1 MNEIRGLQ
9 TSIIKLNSRMQE
21 LIKVMERLPKAS
33 ESASDSISDLED
45 NIDKAEKKLT
55 IFGKAAEFLVNTNG
69 GVAKFRRFMYGF
81 GFEGFFRGLNKVT
94 STFEQLDF
102 VLRKLPK
109 NSDKLKGIFKAIT
122 PDLSKFDE
130 ANAPI
135 KNLKKR
141 EKYFRQQ
148 MRAGPLSERDSK
160 AYQNVRLRLAG
171 ARMQRNRAIE
181 NIFMGGSKEE
191 RRARKDAGREAR
203 RKQIEKGLEFF
214 TKIFKNIGRAFS
226 KLIIG
231 ALYYLVLIS
240 GFLFLA
246 YFIIKGL
253 WPQIEK
259 ALKATWEAIK
269 VVGKVVIAGFM
280 VVWDGL
286 ESIFKGLFGGG
297 DITDVL
303 DGLFK
308 VIGGLLI
315 IAFGVLA
322 TLITAALVFLGGLL
336 VETAIRLKEGIIDVF
351 SSGSFY
357 EGLQK
362 AIKGIL
368 LIAGVIAAIGVFIFG
383 LPALLALVV
392 ISGITYLLKKLKFF
406 ANGGVVDSPL
416 QVVGERGPELV
427 SLPQGS
433 RVHSNRDSRK
443 MLGGGGGN
451 TINITINARD
461 SSREELRR
469 IASEV
474 GRIVSRDIQRS
485 TTSRTMG

>member
-1 MNEIRGLQ
+1 
-9 TSIIKLNSRMQE
+9 MQE
-21 LIKVMERLPKAS
+21 LVKVMERLPKAS
-33 ESASDSISDLED
+33 ESVSDSVSDLED
-45 NIDKAEKKLT
+45 NVDKAEKKLT
-55 IFGKAAEFLVNTNG
+55 FFGKTAAVLVNPSG
-69 GVAKFRRFMYGF
+69 GFAKFRRFMYGF

-94 STFEQLDF
+94 STFEQLDI

-109 NSDKLKGIFKAIT
+109 TSNKLKGIFKAIT
-122 PDLSKFDE
+122 PDLSIFDE
-130 ANAPI
+130 DNEMLRTLRKERRNLGDVNRFRNPI
-135 KNLKKR
+135 
-141 EKYFRQQ
+141 
-148 MRAGPLSERDSK
+148 
-160 AYQNVRLRLAG
+160 G
-171 ARMQRNRAIE
+171 ARRFELKTQRIRGIKAQRRQKVMDL
-181 NIFMGGSKEE
+181 FMGGSKEE

-231 ALYYLVLIS
+231 ALYYLVVIS
-240 GFLFLA
+240 GILFLA

-253 WPQIEK
+253 WPQIKK

-286 ESIFKGLFGGG
+286 QSIFKGLFGGG

-315 IAFGVLA
+315 IAVGVLA
-322 TLITAALVFLGGLL
+322 TLITAALVFVGGLV
-336 VETAIRLKEGIIDVF
+336 VETAKRLREGIRDVF
-351 SSGSFY
+351 SSGSFF

-362 AIKGIL
+362 AVKGIL
-368 LIAGVIAAIGVFIFG
+368 LIAAVIAAIGVFIFG

-406 ANGGVVDSPL
+406 ANGGVVNSPL

-443 MLGGGGGN
+443 MLSGGGN
-451 TINITINARD
+451 TFNITINARD
-461 SSREELRR
+461 TSNAELRR
-469 IASEV
+469 IADEI
-474 GRIVSRDIQRS
+474 GRMVNSKVNRSVS
-485 TTSRTMG
+485 SRTLG